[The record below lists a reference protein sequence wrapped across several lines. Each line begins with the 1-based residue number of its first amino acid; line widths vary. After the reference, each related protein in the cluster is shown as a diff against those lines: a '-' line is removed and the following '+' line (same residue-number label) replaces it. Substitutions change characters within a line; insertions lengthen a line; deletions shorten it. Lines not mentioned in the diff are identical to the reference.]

1 MGGMWCHLS
10 NKLNSKIAQQHRQ
23 SMKRIRVIKFSNSLN
38 KILSIL
44 ENTESRSK
52 LIGDPL
58 SLSLEMNDQISF
70 ARILCDGHFCE
81 HVFEVSSFTACL
93 FPPCLLSHAIVAVV
107 MIMHTFRIQMPATL
121 FAFPLRETSTTDA
134 STIITE

>member
-1 MGGMWCHLS
+1 MWCHLS
-10 NKLNSKIAQQHRQ
+10 NKLNGKIVQQHRR
-23 SMKRIRVIKFSNSLN
+23 SMKRTCIKFSKSLN

-58 SLSLEMNDQISF
+58 SLSLEMYDQISF

-93 FPPCLLSHAIVAVV
+93 SEPCLLSHAIVAVL
-107 MIMHTFRIQMPATL
+107 MIMHTFCIQMSATL
-121 FAFPLRETSTTDA
+121 FAFPFHETSTTYA
-134 STIITE
+134 PTIISE

>member
-10 NKLNSKIAQQHRQ
+10 NKLNSKIAQRHRQ
-23 SMKRIRVIKFSNSLN
+23 SMKRTCMKFSNSLN

-44 ENTESRSK
+44 ENTESRTK

-58 SLSLEMNDQISF
+58 SLSLEMYDQISF

-93 FPPCLLSHAIVAVV
+93 FQPCLLSHTIVAIVMV
-107 MIMHTFRIQMPATL
+107 MHTFCIQMPATL
-121 FAFPLRETSTTDA
+121 FAFPLRETSSTDA
-134 STIITE
+134 STVITE